1 MTSLGS
7 DAIDVIFNVARTCR
21 HFLERPVSEEL
32 LRRVYDLAKMGPT
45 TANCCPMR
53 IVFLTTLAAKER
65 LRPALRDSSRDATMA
80 APVTAIIA
88 YDREFY
94 EHLPR
99 LYPQRD
105 ARARYAG
112 KPDLIQT
119 TAFRNSSLQGAYFI
133 IAARAI
139 GLDCGP
145 ASGFDNA
152 IVDAAF
158 FPGGKVKSNFLCN
171 LGFGDRSKLHPRYP
185 RLSFEEAC
193 SII

>member
-7 DAIDVIFNVARTCR
+7 DAIDVIFNVARTYR

-88 YDREFY
+88 CDSEFY

-99 LYPQRD
+99 LYPQGD

-112 KPDLIQT
+112 KPDLIQA